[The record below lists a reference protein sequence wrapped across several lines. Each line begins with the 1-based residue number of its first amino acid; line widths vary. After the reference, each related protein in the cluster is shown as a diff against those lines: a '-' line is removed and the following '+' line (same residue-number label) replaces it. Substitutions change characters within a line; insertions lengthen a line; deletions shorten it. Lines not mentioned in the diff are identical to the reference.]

1 MEGWL
6 VLCDLCPG
14 TRHSAALLV
23 SARTVPGMC
32 SMSCAPGSTSRPS
45 LIKPDLEIGCYQQP
59 AARYCC
65 FWKSWVLPH
74 IKRSAGLRGR
84 WQMRAAPKH
93 LPWNLSG
100 GSWRVHKQKNQKT
113 WGRCHRGSAEAPQ
126 CSLTWMLG
134 LLWSCTPVLVL
145 VGRCVKVSLT
155 FLAWSSFLSWQI
167 WETPNPEGDVR
178 SKNTSMF

>member
-1 MEGWL
+1 M
-6 VLCDLCPG
+6 LCDLCPG